1 MDNPFIGNINAFNE
15 IQRWINT
22 PSKNVKLF
30 YNDICILFGSP
41 GSGKTYGINKI
52 IEESNKIPCILNLD
66 IYNGKTFK
74 NYFEKLTSSN
84 IIAQFENIQLLDKII
99 IIDDIES
106 YIIYDRSFLHNLE
119 DIIES
124 NNYPSIKIIITA
136 TNIDAKSIHK
146 FSTTSKIIKLLIP
159 DSNSIFLFLRKK
171 YPEIP
176 VKVLMQISEYCN
188 GNISNAIQ
196 MVEFEN
202 SSLKEENIY
211 KINEIG
217 NALNSKTVYDNF
229 PDIIKLYNEDIKREE
244 SRYIFEQDNWLH
256 PLRFHENLINEM
268 NQRKGLHIIKEK
280 IYTDL
285 MKYMCEWDYLMSHW
299 KGTYS
304 DIPIEYACGLPVIL
318 NKLSKKKQSNSTI
331 NEFTRLFNYLSLKK
345 KSSVSLYNNQFPWI
359 YIGNGHKYIYTNMEK
374 EKEKE
379 LKKNVS
385 SRKRTYLKKL
395 SA

>member
-84 IIAQFENIQLLDKII
+84 IIAQFQNIQLLDKII

-211 KINEIG
+211 KINEID

-331 NEFTRLFNYLSLKK
+331 NEFTRLFNYLSLKNSTSK
-345 KSSVSLYNNQFPWI
+345 LLIFSLSIF
-359 YIGNGHKYIYTNMEK
+359 
-374 EKEKE
+374 
-379 LKKNVS
+379 S
-385 SRKRTYLKKL
+385 C
-395 SA
+395 